1 MLKKNICTCDKDLG
15 TPSLLVI
22 VKAVGVDEITQ
33 GDYVA
38 WEENL
43 RK

>member
-1 MLKKNICTCDKDLG
+1 MLKKNIWAYEKDLG
-15 TPSLLVI
+15 ISILLVI

-38 WEENL
+38 
-43 RK
+43 